1 MKEEGVDAYIV
12 PSDDPHLSEYAS
24 LCYQRRAFLTDFDGS
39 AGVALVTQDEAK
51 LWTDARY
58 WEQAGMQLSKEW
70 DLMKAGDPDCPTL
83 IKWLGK
89 SSNVEKVGLDP
100 FLHPPS
106 FVKELNETL
115 ESSSPAGS
123 ISFPSENLVDKIW
136 DSQPPLP
143 DSQFRVHPIE
153 CAGADVATKLKAV
166 RARMKEEKAE
176 LSVFAMLDEVAYLF
190 NIRASDVECCPVGI
204 AYATVT
210 PTSANLYVDPA
221 KITDPD
227 LVSHLSKSK
236 ISPRPYSSLIPD
248 LEGFVSS
255 NPEAKVWVDK
265 TKANYAVAS
274 TVPTASL
281 ISKQNAIEP
290 MKAVKN
296 AKELEGM
303 KEAHILDGVAMAKFV
318 AWCKNA
324 LSDPDSPPVTE
335 TLIDEKLLEFRG
347 ESPDF
352 IEASFPTI
360 AGVGPNGAIIHYRA
374 DAASPLHKTLSPS
387 TPILIDSGGQY
398 TMGTTDVTRTWQF
411 GEPTPTFSSHFTNVL
426 KGNIG
431 IDTCVFPENTPGVI
445 IDSFARRALWNSGCD
460 YGHGTGHGVGAALNV
475 HEGPASISPRI
486 GNKEPLKVGM
496 VLSNEPGY
504 YEPGNFGIRIENLL
518 IVKEKE
524 FERKVEGGKKF
535 LQFERLTM
543 IPIQKSLIDQSLMT
557 TSELDWLDSYH
568 AEIWSKVG
576 PRLKDGTDAKVW
588 LEEACKKIE
597 RVESKD
603 GVVAV

>member
-1 MKEEGVDAYIV
+1 MKDEGVDAYIV

-24 LCYQRRAFLTDFDGS
+24 PCYQRRAFLTDFDGS
-39 AGVALVTQDEAK
+39 AGVAVVTQEDAK

-70 DLMKAGDPDCPTL
+70 DLMKAGNPDCPTL
-83 IKWLGK
+83 VKWLGD
-89 SSNVEKVGLDP
+89 SSKVQTVGLDP

-115 ESSSPAGS
+115 ATSSNPGS
-123 ISFPSENLVDKIW
+123 ISFPSSNLIDKIW

-153 CAGADVATKLKAV
+153 YAGVDVAAKLKVV
-166 RARMKEEKAE
+166 RSKMKEENAE
-176 LSVFAMLDEVAYLF
+176 LCLFAMLDEVAYIF

-210 PTSANLYVDPA
+210 HKSAKLYVDPE
-221 KITDPD
+221 KITDPE
-227 LVSHLSKSK
+227 LASHLSSSK
-236 ISPRPYSSLIPD
+236 VTPLPYSSLIPD
-248 LEGFVSS
+248 LECFVSS
-255 NPEAKVWVDK
+255 NPDAKIWVDK
-265 TKANYAVAS
+265 IKANYAVAS
-274 TVPTASL
+274 TVPPSSL
-281 ISKQNAIEP
+281 IAKQNPIEP

-296 AKELEGM
+296 DKELEGM
-303 KEAHILDGVAMAKFV
+303 REAHILDGIAMAKFV
-318 AWCKNA
+318 AWCRKA
-324 LSDPDSPPVTE
+324 LDDPSSPPVTE

-374 DAASPLHKTLSPS
+374 DAASPLHRTLTPS
-387 TPILIDSGGQY
+387 DPILIDSGGQY

-411 GEPTPTFSSHFTNVL
+411 GAPTPTFSAHFTNVL

-431 IDTCVFPENTPGVI
+431 IDTCVFPEKTPGVI
-445 IDSFARRALWNSGCD
+445 IDSFARRALWSSGYD

-475 HEGPASISPRI
+475 HEGPASISPRM
-486 GNKEPLKVGM
+486 GNKEPLKEGM

-504 YEPGNFGIRIENLL
+504 YESGNFGIRIENLL
-518 IVKEKE
+518 IVKAKG
-524 FERKVEGGKKF
+524 FEGNGKIEGIKKF

-543 IPIQKSLIDQSLMT
+543 IPIQKSLIDISLM
-557 TSELDWLDSYH
+557 SDQELDWIDAYH
-568 AEIWSKVG
+568 AEIWDKVG
-576 PRLKDGTDAKVW
+576 ARLEDGTDAKVW
-588 LEEACKKIE
+588 LEESCQKIE
-597 RVESKD
+597 RKGLVQ
-603 GVVAV
+603 VPV